1 MGNLPAVKIL
11 LAGNDSPDADADA
24 GWKGNTFLVEEER
37 GGQRKEKRGHIYQS
51 IFYNKGNVI

>member
-11 LAGNDSPDADADA
+11 LAWNDSPDGNADA

-37 GGQRKEKRGHIYQS
+37 GRTEEGGRRVYIPKY
-51 IFYNKGNVI
+51 FL